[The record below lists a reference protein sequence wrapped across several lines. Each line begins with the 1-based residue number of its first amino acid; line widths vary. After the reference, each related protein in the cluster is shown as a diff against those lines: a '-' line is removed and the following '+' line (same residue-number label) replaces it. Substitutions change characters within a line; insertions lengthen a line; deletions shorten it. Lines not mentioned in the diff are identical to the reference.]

1 MSVSETAVR
10 RTVESKAAVGPLWL
24 GYALALFITCV
35 WTGWILVSRHGVNQS
50 LTIYD
55 VAMLRWGVGGTLL
68 LPLAIKWSFGG
79 LSLKRTLVL
88 IVFFGPPYALVV
100 YAGFQFAPAAHAGV
114 LMNGLLPF
122 ITMVIGALLLRE
134 RANRTRLLGVF
145 LILLG
150 TIFMAGD
157 GLLLA
162 PPGTWIGDLLFVGT
176 AIMLAGYMV
185 AARVW
190 NITQKQVLSVVLVGG
205 FLAYLPVY
213 LLAPIPSTLQSL
225 PIAEWPWNEVLLQGT
240 YQGILVSIGGV
251 TCFTLATRI
260 LGSTTMAA
268 FMAAVPAFALILAW
282 PLLDEMPS
290 ILAITGVA
298 IVTGGVLFA
307 SGILPLRKGA

>member
-1 MSVSETAVR
+1 MPAEATADP
-10 RTVESKAAVGPLWL
+10 KATAQKLEVGPLWL

-35 WTGWILVSRHGVNQS
+35 WTGWILVSRHGVQQS

-55 VAMLRWGVGGTLL
+55 IAVLRWGVGGTLI
-68 LPLAIKWSFGG
+68 LPLAIKWRFGG
-79 LSLKRTLVL
+79 LSLKRAL
-88 IVFFGPPYALVV
+88 ILMLFFGPPYALVV
-100 YAGFQFAPAAHAGV
+100 YAGFQYAPAAHAGV

-122 ITMVIGALLLRE
+122 ITLVIGALLLGE
-134 RANRTRLLGVF
+134 RANRSRLLGVT

-150 TIFMAGD
+150 SVFMAGD
-157 GLLLA
+157 ALWLA

-176 AIMLAGYMV
+176 AIMLASYMV
-185 AARVW
+185 AARAW

-205 FLAYLPVY
+205 FLTYLPVY
-213 LLAPIPSTLQSL
+213 LLAPLPSTLQSL
-225 PIAEWPWNEVLLQGT
+225 PIADWPWNEVLLQGT

-282 PLLDEMPS
+282 PILNEMPTV
-290 ILAITGVA
+290 LAVAGVA
-298 IVTGGVLFA
+298 VVTGGILFA
-307 SGILPLRKGA
+307 SGILPWRKGF